1 VVEPGFAVDS
11 ISVGGVVDDATSTA
25 AWTLAGFRQ
34 LTNGQFTETF
44 FHYYL
49 GESRSY
55 VRNDTSLCGAYN
67 FVSPTF
73 LEKQCYAQGLLISYR
88 NSSVGDNNTSVH
100 PGWGQILPI
109 DSHPQANVRPDGR
122 TLWRAR
128 WQVWDA
134 PFGVDS
140 HSVMLTQVIN
150 STRSLVQ
157 TYNSAPVTSF
167 FDSSPTAYYDS
178 AIPLSSVRTAGS
190 GLKIDIVGV
199 SPDRGSY
206 RVHVYR

>member
-1 VVEPGFAVDS
+1 V
-11 ISVGGVVDDATSTA
+11 
-25 AWTLAGFRQ
+25 AG
-34 LTNGQFTETF
+34 
-44 FHYYL
+44 
-49 GESRSY
+49 
-55 VRNDTSLCGAYN
+55 
-67 FVSPTF
+67 
-73 LEKQCYAQGLLISYR
+73 
-88 NSSVGDNNTSVH
+88 
-100 PGWGQILPI
+100 
-109 DSHPQANVRPDGR
+109 
-122 TLWRAR
+122 R

-140 HSVMLTQVIN
+140 HSVTLTQVIN
-150 STRSLVQ
+150 QNRVLLQ

-167 FDSSPTAYYDS
+167 FDSSPTAYYDA